1 LPNVPGKLLLKPVK
15 SYHFADINLFW
26 LDISENAKLRVKQ
39 WFLKNNY

>member
-26 LDISENAKLRVKQ
+26 LDISENAKLRVEQ